1 MKIDVVSV
9 TRQGAPNRGALG
21 YLVLVGSLLLLSM
34 NVKASNDNELTQG
47 SFVYQVAGQDGGS
60 QVSISLPLETDV
72 QMTVSG
78 WVNRVKVKQTFKN
91 ISGEWLNGSYLF
103 PLPNEAAVDG
113 MKLLIGSRV
122 IEGQIKER
130 LEAKKI
136 YEQAKRA
143 GQRASLVEQNR
154 PNIFKTSVA
163 NLGPDELL
171 IVEISYQELVDYEDG
186 EFSLRFPMVVNPR
199 YYPQGGSKQPDNFQ
213 NQDFQYPDFQY
224 RGLTGD
230 DSWLDKLSDMEASL
244 RGERYGVRSHN
255 APTVNIRVDLD
266 AGVELSEITSA
277 YHTIDKMPLDITRYQ
292 IHLASQVAAD
302 RDFVLRWK
310 PVAGSEPTAA
320 VFAQKG
326 QTYSSSL
333 AQKNL
338 SKQHVKSDP
347 ELTAKPEADYALV
360 MLLPPSLEKS
370 RNRVSREVILVIDTS
385 GSMSGSAMEQAKKA
399 MKYALAGLGS
409 DDTFNVIEFNS
420 VVSSLSKG
428 PIPASAKN
436 IEMANLFVH
445 SLTADGGTE
454 MALAL
459 EHALGQESGG
469 SSWQET
475 GLLGKDEESTSRL
488 RQVLFMTD
496 GAVGNEAELFD
507 LIKHRIGKSR
517 LFTLGI
523 GSAPN
528 SHFMQRA
535 AEFGRGTFTYIGD
548 LDEVQEKIQRL
559 LYKIEHPQITDIELR
574 YPDGTIPDFWP
585 ATIPDLYAEEPLLVA
600 VKMPSDEYAASPDT
614 LVISGS
620 IAGHYWQDAVSLD
633 NKKTAAGLDLIWANK
648 QIAALDLSK
657 DGANNSRV
665 KQQITALALKYHL
678 VSRHTSLVA
687 VDITPVKHSSIISN
701 NATVLPLTPFGWKP
715 PVGSLPQTGTDSRL
729 LITIGLIL
737 LCLLCVYMMSFRIEL
752 RMEIVERLTG
762 KKVGERDAL

>member
-1 MKIDVVSV
+1 MKIEVVSV

-21 YLVLVGSLLLLSM
+21 YFILMGSLLFLSM
-34 NVKASNDNELTQG
+34 NVRASNDNELTQG
-47 SFVYQVAGQDGGS
+47 SFVYRVADQDGGS

-91 ISGEWLNGSYLF
+91 ISGEWLNGNYLF

-113 MKLLIGSRV
+113 MKLHIGSRV

-130 LEAKKI
+130 LEAKRI
-136 YEQAKRA
+136 YEQAKHA
-143 GQRASLVEQNR
+143 GKRASLVEQNR

-163 NLGPDELL
+163 NLGPNELL
-171 IVEISYQELVDYEDG
+171 VVEISYQELVDYDEG

-199 YYPQGGSKQPDNFQ
+199 YYPEGTSLQHDDFEYQSLNGSNNWF
-213 NQDFQYPDFQY
+213 
-224 RGLTGD
+224 GD
-230 DSWLDKLSDMEASL
+230 SLAMGTAL
-244 RGERYGVRSHN
+244 RGESGGTRRNHT
-255 APTVNIRVDLD
+255 APTVDIRVDLD
-266 AGVELSEITSA
+266 AGVELSEVTSP
-277 YHTIDKMPLDITRYQ
+277 YHAIEKTPLDNSRYQ

-302 RDFVLRWK
+302 RDFVLRWR
-310 PVAGSEPTAA
+310 PVAGSEPTAG
-320 VFAQKG
+320 VFVQKG
-326 QTYSSSL
+326 QTYSSSST
-333 AQKNL
+333 QKNT
-338 SKQHVKSDP
+338 SAQMIKPDPERNIKSDD
-347 ELTAKPEADYALV
+347 DYALV
-360 MLLPPSLEKS
+360 MLLPPSLEMS
-370 RNRVSREVILVIDTS
+370 RNRVSRELILVIDTS
-385 GSMSGSAMEQAKKA
+385 GSMSGRAMEQAKKA
-399 MKYALAGLGS
+399 MKFALAGLRR

-428 PIPASAKN
+428 SIPASAKN
-436 IEMANLFVH
+436 IAMANRFVH

-459 EHALGQESGG
+459 EHALGQGVSASPLQDAALQGND
-469 SSWQET
+469 ET
-475 GLLGKDEESTSRL
+475 SMSRL

-507 LIKHRIGKSR
+507 LIKYRIGKSR

-548 LDEVQEKIQRL
+548 LDEVQQKIQSL
-559 LYKIEHPQITDIELR
+559 LYKIERPQVTDIELH

-600 VKMPSDEYAASPDT
+600 VKMPSDQYAASPDT

-620 IAGHYWQDAVSLD
+620 IAGQYWQVAVSLD

-648 QIAALDLSK
+648 QVAALELSK
-657 DGANNSRV
+657 DGVNNSRV

-678 VSRHTSLVA
+678 VSSHTSLVA
-687 VDITPVKHSSIISN
+687 VDITPVNHSSIISN

-729 LITIGLIL
+729 FITIGLIL

>member
-9 TRQGAPNRGALG
+9 TSQGAPNRGALG
-21 YLVLVGSLLLLSM
+21 FFLLMSSLLLSSGS
-34 NVKASNDNELTQG
+34 VDASNDAEISPG
-47 SFVYQVAGQDGGS
+47 SFVYQVAGENGGTA
-60 QVSISLPLETDV
+60 VSISLPLETDV

-122 IEGQIKER
+122 VEGQIKER
-130 LEAKKI
+130 LEAKKVF
-136 YEQAKRA
+136 EQAKSE
-143 GQRASLVEQNR
+143 GKRASLVEQNR

-171 IVEISYQELVDYEDG
+171 VVEISYQELVDYDDG

-199 YYPQGGSKQPDNFQ
+199 YYPKSGSEQTEDFQ
-213 NQDFQYPDFQY
+213 YQDFKYPDFQY
-224 RGLTGD
+224 RGPAGYGN
-230 DSWLDKLSDMEASL
+230 WLQEFSAMGASFGEEAG
-244 RGERYGVRSHN
+244 RDHN

-266 AGVELSEITSA
+266 AGVALSEITSL
-277 YHTIDKMPLDITRYQ
+277 YHAIDKTPLDNTRYQ
-292 IHLASQVAAD
+292 INLASQIAAD
-302 RDFVLRWK
+302 RDFVLHWK
-310 PVAGSEPTAA
+310 TVAGSEPTAG
-320 VFAQKG
+320 VFVQNG
-326 QTYSSSL
+326 QTYASSSSQKYTS
-333 AQKNL
+333 AQT
-338 SKQHVKSDP
+338 VKTAPERNVISDS
-347 ELTAKPEADYALV
+347 DYALV

-370 RNRVSREVILVIDTS
+370 RNRVSRELILVIDTS
-385 GSMSGSAMEQAKKA
+385 GSMSGSAIEQAKKS
-399 MKYALAGLGS
+399 MKFALAGLGT

-420 VVSSLSKG
+420 RVSSLSEG
-428 PIPASAKN
+428 PIQANAKN
-436 IEMANLFVH
+436 IAMANRFVQ

-459 EHALGQESGG
+459 DYALGQKTST
-469 SSWQET
+469 SSMGAT
-475 GLLGKDEESTSRL
+475 SMPDRVEESVGRL

-496 GAVGNEAELFD
+496 GAVGNEAELFN
-507 LIKHRIGKSR
+507 LIKYRIGKSR

-548 LDEVQEKIQRL
+548 LDEVQEKIQSL
-559 LYKIEHPQITDIELR
+559 LYKIERPQVTDIELH

-600 VKMPSDEYAASPDT
+600 IKISSDKYDNSPDK

-620 IAGHYWQDAVSLD
+620 IAGRYWQNVVSLD
-633 NKKTAAGLDLIWANK
+633 NKKSAAGLDLIWANK
-648 QIAALDLSK
+648 QISALELSK
-657 DGANNSRV
+657 DGVNSSRV
-665 KQQITALALKYHL
+665 KQQNTALALKYHL
-678 VSRHTSLVA
+678 VSKHTSLVA

-701 NATVLPLTPFGWKP
+701 NVAVLPLTPFGWKP
-715 PVGSLPQTGTDSRL
+715 PAGSLPQTGTDSRL
-729 LITIGLIL
+729 LLATGLLL
-737 LCLLCVYMMSFRIEL
+737 LCLLCIYIMSFRLEFRL
-752 RMEIVERLTG
+752 GIVERLTA
-762 KKVGERDAL
+762 KEVGGRDAL

>member
-1 MKIDVVSV
+1 MNIDVVSAP
-9 TRQGAPNRGALG
+9 RQGAPYRGALG
-21 YLVLVGSLLLLSM
+21 YLALVGSLLFLSL
-34 NVKASNDNELTQG
+34 NVSASKDNELTQG
-47 SFVYQVAGQDGGS
+47 SFAYQVAGQDNGS
-60 QVSISLPLETDV
+60 QVSISLPLQTDV

-91 ISGEWLNGSYLF
+91 LSGEWLNGSYLF

-130 LEAKKI
+130 IEAKKI
-136 YEQAKRA
+136 YEQAKHA
-143 GQRASLVEQNR
+143 GKRASLVERNR

-163 NLGPDELL
+163 NLGPGELL
-171 IVEISYQELVDYEDG
+171 VVEISYQELVDYDDG

-199 YYPQGGSKQPDNFQ
+199 YDPASGINKLPDDGEHLSTN
-213 NQDFQYPDFQY
+213 
-224 RGLTGD
+224 GD
-230 DSWLDKLSDMEASL
+230 QSWLADFSAMGAAL
-244 RGERYGVRSHN
+244 RGESEDVSN
-255 APTVNIRVDLD
+255 NPATVNIRVDLD

-277 YHTIDKMPLDITRYQ
+277 YHLIDKKPQDNTSYQ
-292 IHLASQVAAD
+292 INLANKVAAN

-310 PVAGSEPTAA
+310 PVAGSEPVAA

-326 QTYSSSL
+326 QTYASSSTEKRSA
-333 AQKNL
+333 AQN
-338 SKQHVKSDP
+338 VETDP
-347 ELTAKPEADYALV
+347 ETNVKPDDDYALV
-360 MLLPPSLEKS
+360 MLLPPSLEKR
-370 RNRVSREVILVIDTS
+370 RNRVSRELILVIDTS

-399 MKYALAGLGS
+399 MKFALAGLAN

-420 VVSSLSKG
+420 RVNSLSTG

-436 IEMANLFVH
+436 ISMANRFVY

-459 EHALGQESGG
+459 EHALGPERGG
-469 SSWQET
+469 SSQQET
-475 GLLGKDEESTSRL
+475 GLQWKEEELDSRL

-496 GAVGNEAELFD
+496 GAVGNEAELFN
-507 LIKHRIGKSR
+507 LIKYRIGNSR

-548 LDEVQEKIQRL
+548 LDEVQDKIQSL
-559 LYKIEHPQITDIELR
+559 LHKIERPQVTDIGIR

-585 ATIPDLYAEEPLLVA
+585 ATIPDLYAEEPLLLA
-600 VKMPSDEYAASPDT
+600 VKMPSDKYANSPDS
-614 LVISGS
+614 LLISGS
-620 IAGHYWQDAVSLD
+620 IAGQYWQNSVSLE
-633 NKKTAAGLDLIWANK
+633 NKKSAAGLDLIWANK
-648 QIAALDLSK
+648 QISALELSK
-657 DGANNSRV
+657 DGVNNGRV

-678 VSRHTSLVA
+678 VSKHTSLVA

-701 NATVLPLTPFGWKP
+701 NAAVLPLTPFGWKP
-715 PVGSLPQTGTDSRL
+715 PVGRLPQTGTDSRL
-729 LITIGLIL
+729 LLTIGLLLLGL
-737 LCLLCVYMMSFRIEL
+737 LCIYIMSFRIG
-752 RMEIVERLTG
+752 RVAIITDILTG
-762 KKVGERDAL
+762 ERNAL